1 MEKDRKF
8 RALAIAAI
16 CVAIVGVS
24 VAYAALSAIL
34 NISGTATVSTDGA
47 WNIVINTP
55 ACTKT
60 GLASCDPAIPS
71 ISGTTLTWGA
81 KFVAPGD
88 TVTVTANIVN
98 EGTIDAV
105 LETIKNVAT
114 VKEGGD
120 QDILKFITY
129 TVQIGSTTIASG
141 DSTTINK
148 ALLNKTNTGKN
159 SKVLTITLT
168 FADNGTEGKPGDL
181 TSEKLAALDGT
192 VVEFTLVPTFKQKT
206 SELSEL

>member
-24 VAYAALSAIL
+24 VAYAALSATL
-34 NISGTATVSTDGA
+34 NISGTATVSTAGA
-47 WNIVINTP
+47 WKISINTP

-60 GLASCDPAIPS
+60 GLASCDPATPS

-105 LETIKNVAT
+105 LDSIQNIAT

-120 QDILKFITY
+120 QDILKFLTY
-129 TVQIGSTTIASG
+129 TVQIGSTTIAS
-141 DSTTINK
+141 DTTKVNK
-148 ALLNKTNTGKN
+148 ALLNKNNTGKN

-168 FADNGTEGKPGDL
+168 FADNGTAEKPGEL
-181 TSEKLAALDGT
+181 TAEKLAALNNT
-192 VVEFTLVPTFKQKT
+192 VVNFTLVPTFNQKT
-206 SELSEL
+206 TEVAEL